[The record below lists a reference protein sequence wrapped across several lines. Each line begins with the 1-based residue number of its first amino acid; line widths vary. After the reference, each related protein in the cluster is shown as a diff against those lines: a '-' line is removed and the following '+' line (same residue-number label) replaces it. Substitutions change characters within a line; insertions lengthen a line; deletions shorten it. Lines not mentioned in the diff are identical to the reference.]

1 MMEDVRTSRDWLF
14 SSDYRILR
22 LPRSVVESL
31 EQRHTLLAKF
41 FATNLGFFTKV
52 YGHNTE
58 RDTFDEYI
66 VIYCLDGRGWY
77 RAIGQTWHIEK
88 GQVLFVQRDIPHAYG
103 SDGSDPWSIQW
114 AHFRGDLAQPYL
126 DLINITPEKPVC
138 TIGVQPSISVLFN
151 EAINVM
157 KSGYSLHHLV
167 KISSLIQQALSQIA
181 FLTAYSLPL
190 GSIGLHVGNVIE
202 YMLANI
208 TRRCTLDDFAAQ
220 ACLSRSYFSRQ
231 FRKKTG
237 YAPVEYF
244 IRLKMQRACELLE
257 TTHMTVGEISRGLG
271 YQDQYYFSRIFKKIV
286 GVHPTQYRETREV
299 DH

>member
-14 SSDYRILR
+14 SSDYKILR

-31 EQRHTLLAKF
+31 EKQHALLKHF

-52 YGHNTE
+52 YGHKTV
-58 RDTFDEYI
+58 RDTFDENI

-77 RAIGQTWHIEK
+77 RANGQIWHVEK

-103 SDGSDPWSIQW
+103 SDGVDPWSIQW
-114 AHFRGDLAQPYL
+114 AHFRGDLAQSYL
-126 DLINITPEKPVC
+126 ELINVTPEKPVR
-138 TIGVQPSISVLFN
+138 TIGVQPHISSLFD
-151 EAINVM
+151 EALNVM
-157 KSGYSLHHLV
+157 TSGYSLYHLV
-167 KISSLIQQALSQIA
+167 KISSLIQQSLGQIA
-181 FLTAYSLPL
+181 FSTAYSPPS
-190 GSIGLHVGNVIE
+190 GTIGLHVGNVIE

-208 TRRCTLDDFAAQ
+208 TQRCTLDDFAAQ

-231 FRKKTG
+231 FRDKTG
-237 YAPVEYF
+237 YAPVDYF
-244 IRLKMQRACELLE
+244 IRLKIQRACELLE
-257 TTHMTVGEISRGLG
+257 TTKMTVGEISRGLG

-286 GVHPTQYRETREV
+286 GVHPTRYRRTREV

>member
-1 MMEDVRTSRDWLF
+1 MMQDVRTSRDWLF

-22 LPRSVVESL
+22 LPRSLVESL
-31 EQRHTLLAKF
+31 ERQNVLLANF

-52 YGHNTE
+52 YGHKTE

-77 RAIGQTWHIEK
+77 RANGQTWFIEK

-103 SDGSDPWSIQW
+103 SDGADPWSIQW
-114 AHFRGDLAQPYL
+114 AHFRGDLAQSYL
-126 DLINITPEKPVC
+126 ELINITPEKPVR
-138 TIGVQPSISVLFN
+138 TIGVQPNLSLLFD
-151 EAINVM
+151 EALNVM
-157 KSGYSLHHLV
+157 KSGYSLYHLV

-181 FLTAYSLPL
+181 FSTAYSPPV
-190 GSIGLHVGNVIE
+190 GTIGLHVGNVIE
-202 YMLANI
+202 YMLVNI
-208 TRRCTLDDFAAQ
+208 TQRCTLDDFAAQ

-231 FRKKTG
+231 FRDKTG
-237 YAPVEYF
+237 YAPVDYF

-257 TTHMTVGEISRGLG
+257 TTKMTVGQISRGLG

-286 GVHPTQYRETREV
+286 GVHPTQYRRTREV

>member
-22 LPRSVVESL
+22 LPRSVVKSL
-31 EQRHTLLAKF
+31 EQRHTLLENF
-41 FATNLGFFTKV
+41 FATNLGFFTRV
-52 YGHNTE
+52 YGHYTE

-114 AHFRGDLAQPYL
+114 AHFRGDLAQSYL
-126 DLINITPEKPVC
+126 ELINITPEKPVC
-138 TIGVQPSISVLFN
+138 TIGVQPSISALFN

-167 KISSLIQQALSQIA
+167 KISSLIQQVLSQIA

-208 TRRCTLDDFAAQ
+208 TRRCTLDEFAAQ

-237 YAPVEYF
+237 YAPVDYF